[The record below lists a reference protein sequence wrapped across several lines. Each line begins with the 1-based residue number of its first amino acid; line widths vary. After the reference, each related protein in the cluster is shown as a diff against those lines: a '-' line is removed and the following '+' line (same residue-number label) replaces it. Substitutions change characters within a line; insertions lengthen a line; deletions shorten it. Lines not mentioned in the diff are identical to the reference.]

1 MTGLEKVE
9 IIYKLIIFIKGDFNE
24 RGKIKKW

>member
-9 IIYKLIIFIKGDFNE
+9 IIYELIIFIKGDFNE
-24 RGKIKKW
+24 RGKIKK